1 MIITNLFFPILLV
14 SVSAKPFVKLFDP
27 FGTLENIAKVS
38 FGVMGKVAEASFGGR
53 SPFQIV
59 DHVLKTPGMIEGVMD
74 GTLMDNLNVGR
85 TSGVIFLHGAGPF
98 STIKAGCQFFGPAVG
113 LSMLKNKMS
122 CPVASPLGNSQVW
135 RSWFIDETEEDLNKA
150 MMQVEEEIR
159 KMKQEGI
166 PSENIVLAGASQG
179 GAVALYTAMHTQ
191 YKLGGFI
198 PIITWLPRLQYEDRN
213 PINKG
218 TPIFHLNGADDTT
231 MPHKGATTMKQ
242 VFTNYQFKITA
253 GNHLTTL
260 IDPVNHSKIYCWLK
274 KNVPNMAFST
284 ISHQQFVPCDFLE

>member
-14 SVSAKPFVKLFDP
+14 SVSAKPFNP
-27 FGTLENIAKVS
+27 F
-38 FGVMGKVAEASFGGR
+38 
-53 SPFQIV
+53 
-59 DHVLKTPGMIEGVMD
+59 EGI
-74 GTLMDNLNVGR
+74 MDNLNVGR
-85 TSGVIFLHGAGPF
+85 TSGLIFLHGKGPF
-98 STIKAGCQFFGPAVG
+98 SNIKVGCQLLSGPAVG
-113 LSMLKNKMS
+113 LSVLRNTVS
-122 CPVASPLGNSQVW
+122 CPIASPLGNSQVW